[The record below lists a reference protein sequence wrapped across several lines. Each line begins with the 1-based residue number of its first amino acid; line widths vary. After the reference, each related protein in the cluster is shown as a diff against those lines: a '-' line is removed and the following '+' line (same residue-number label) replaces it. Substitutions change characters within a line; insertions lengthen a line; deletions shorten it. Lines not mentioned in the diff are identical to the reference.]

1 MQNILWKAMTNID
14 TIFKKQRHYFAN
26 KGPYSQSYGF
36 PSSHVWMW
44 ELGHKEG
51 WALKNWCFQ
60 TVMLEK
66 TLESPLDCK
75 EIQPVSPKG
84 NQPWIF
90 TGRIGAEAEAPVL
103 GHLTGR
109 ANSLEKTSMLEKT
122 EGTSRRGRQRMR
134 WLMASPTQW
143 TWVWANSGRWWRTG
157 SLVCCSPWSHKKS
170 DTTEWLN
177 NGIHYLD

>member
-1 MQNILWKAMTNID
+1 
-14 TIFKKQRHYFAN
+14 
-26 KGPYSQSYGF
+26 
-36 PSSHVWMW
+36 MW
-44 ELGHKEG
+44 EVDHKEG
-51 WALKNWCFQ
+51 WVLKNWCFW

-75 EIQPVSPKG
+75 EIQTVNPKG

-143 TWVWANSGRWWRTG
+143 TWVWASCWRWWRSG
-157 SLVCCSPWSHKKS
+157 KPGVLQSMESQKVGHNWM
-170 DTTEWLN
+170 TEQRNTLFRLKPLSIALLLN
-177 NGIHYLD
+177 C

>member
-1 MQNILWKAMTNID
+1 MKEAQVQSLGWEDPLKKGMTTPSSILAWRILWIEESGRLKSMGSQRIGHNWATEGNKYNYQRTSSINTVFMQNILWKAVTDID
-14 TIFKKQRHYFAN
+14 TVFKKQRHYFAI

-51 WALKNWCFQ
+51 WALKHWCFQ

-66 TLESPLDCK
+66 TLESPLDSK

-90 TGRIGAEAEAPVL
+90 MERIGAEAEAPVL
-103 GHLTGR
+103 WPLD
-109 ANSLEKTSMLEKT
+109 
-122 EGTSRRGRQRMR
+122 
-134 WLMASPTQW
+134 
-143 TWVWANSGRWWRTG
+143 V
-157 SLVCCSPWSHKKS
+157 KS
-170 DTTEWLN
+170 
-177 NGIHYLD
+177 